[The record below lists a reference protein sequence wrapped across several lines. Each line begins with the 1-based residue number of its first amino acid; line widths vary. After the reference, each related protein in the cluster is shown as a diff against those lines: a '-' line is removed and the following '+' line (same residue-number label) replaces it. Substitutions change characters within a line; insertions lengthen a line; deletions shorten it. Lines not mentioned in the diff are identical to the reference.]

1 MTKEQSTWL
10 AHAACILTMTAN
22 SIAAVQSRA
31 SLARFDA
38 ELLNSDTFLITT
50 MADAILRFLAFTD
63 PDTQEAIQ

>member
-10 AHAACILTMTAN
+10 ANAAGILTKTAN

-31 SLARFDA
+31 SLSPFDA

-50 MADAILRFLAFTD
+50 MADAILRFSAFTD
-63 PDTQEAIQ
+63 PDNQEAIQ